1 MLLLANFTTEK
12 KRETNEEF
20 SQEVAREDPKIKE
33 RQNTVVTRPKTG
45 KNQERKAKVHK
56 H

>member
-20 SQEVAREDPKIKE
+20 SQEVARDME
-33 RQNTVVTRPKTG
+33 RV
-45 KNQERKAKVHK
+45 
-56 H
+56 